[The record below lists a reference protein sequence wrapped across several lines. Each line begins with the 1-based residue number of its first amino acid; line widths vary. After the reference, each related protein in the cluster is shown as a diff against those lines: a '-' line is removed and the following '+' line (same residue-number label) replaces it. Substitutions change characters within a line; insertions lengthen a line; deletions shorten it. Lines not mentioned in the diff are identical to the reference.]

1 LPGLTDLL
9 RKYLVA
15 LLQLHRL
22 FRLKYWGEHRK
33 FLWRQSEVTIKY
45 SGIHVS

>member
-1 LPGLTDLL
+1 MLGLTDLL

-22 FRLKYWGEHRK
+22 CGLKHWGELRG

-45 SGIHVS
+45 FGIHVS